1 MLVRVALLTSAF
13 AISAGSSAQESPSAP
28 PPPQAPVPA
37 PAAPRGLYGQLIE
50 GTYTS
55 PGGIYRVAIPV
66 LPELG
71 GKVHDTENVVTF
83 DDALNTHVSIAC
95 FPLDPAQKW
104 ELENRG
110 AREYLAYFYSNF
122 VLPDFQSR
130 FRGATTEAS
139 LFVSDLRRGTLLT
152 FALLPGGSFFDG
164 TNRVLDAP
172 TGDST
177 VAKRGNLLFVE
188 NGYIFVVSAELA
200 ERVTQRS
207 TFQKTPEQENQILR
221 DRLVTFVGRIEV
233 LVPKPE
239 RKS

>member
-1 MLVRVALLTSAF
+1 MSVRSALLVSALALRAVAL
-13 AISAGSSAQESPSAP
+13 AQDAPEPS
-28 PPPQAPVPA
+28 
-37 PAAPRGLYGQLIE
+37 LYGKLTE
-50 GTYTS
+50 GIYTS

-95 FPLDPAQKW
+95 FPLDLSQKW
-104 ELENRG
+104 EFENRG
-110 AREYLAYFYSNF
+110 ARDYLAYFYSNF
-122 VLPDFQSR
+122 VLPDFQTR
-130 FRGATTEAS
+130 FHGASTEAS
-139 LFVSDLRRGTLLT
+139 LFVPDLRRGTLLT

-164 TNRVLDAP
+164 QSRVLDAP
-172 TGDST
+172 AGDAT

-188 NGYIFVVSAELA
+188 NGYIFVISAELA
-200 ERVTQRS
+200 ERVTQS
-207 TFQKTPEQENQILR
+207 KTFQKTPEQENEILR

-239 RKS
+239 PKT

>member
-1 MLVRVALLTSAF
+1 MLVRVALF
-13 AISAGSSAQESPSAP
+13 AAILALPAAAVAQDA
-28 PPPQAPVPA
+28 PA
-37 PAAPRGLYGQLIE
+37 PEPTLYGKLMD
-50 GTYTS
+50 GVYTS

-95 FPLDPAQKW
+95 FPLDLSQKW
-104 ELENRG
+104 EYENRG
-110 AREYLAYFYSNF
+110 ARDYLAYFYSNF
-122 VLPDFQSR
+122 VMPDFQSR
-130 FRGATTEAS
+130 FRGASTEAS
-139 LFVSDLRRGTLLT
+139 LFVPDLHHGTLLA

-164 TNRVLDAP
+164 KARVLDAP
-172 TGDST
+172 VGDAT

-188 NGYIFVVSAELA
+188 NGFIFVISAELA
-200 ERVTQRS
+200 ERVTQPK
-207 TFQKTPEQENQILR
+207 TFQKTPEQENEILR

-239 RKS
+239 SKS